1 MQIVTD
7 SGVDLAPEQLKG
19 IEINIIPLLVMM
31 NGRTY
36 RSGVDLQTDEFYGM
50 LDASNVFPTTSQPS
64 AGDFAELYRSLAAKD
79 KDIISLHISSNLSG
93 TYNSARLGAEQVPE
107 ANITLVDSRT
117 VSGALGWVVEA
128 VAKAIKAGWT
138 RDEIMPLIKLIGDK
152 TDLVYTIATLKYLV
166 HGGRI
171 GRVKGLV
178 GSLMDFKPIIG
189 IDKNEGINVPKG
201 QVRTLKKGILHIAE
215 LVSHQYEPGSEMR
228 FQVLS
233 GNNKEGAD
241 ILKERLDQLFK
252 CHFIETTSIS
262 PVLGAHTGSGLVG
275 LAYGPWEPFANLP
288 WEKGN

>member
-7 SGVDLAPEQLKG
+7 SGVDFAPEQLKG
-19 IEINIIPLLVMM
+19 IEISIIPLLVMM

-36 RSGVDLQTDEFYGM
+36 RSGVDLQTDEFYNM

-79 KDIISLHISSNLSG
+79 KDIISIHLSSNLSG

-138 RDEIMPLIKLIGDK
+138 REEIMPLVKLVSDK
-152 TDLVYTIATLKYLV
+152 TDIVYTIATLKYLV

-215 LVSHQYEPGSEMR
+215 LVSHQYEPGTEMR

-241 ILKERLDQLFK
+241 MLKERLDQVFK

-275 LAYGPWEPFANLP
+275 LTYGPWEPFAKLP

>member
-1 MQIVTD
+1 
-7 SGVDLAPEQLKG
+7 
-19 IEINIIPLLVMM
+19 M

-36 RSGVDLQTDEFYGM
+36 RSGVDLQTDEFYSM

-79 KDIISLHISSNLSG
+79 KDIISIHLSSNLSG

-117 VSGALGWVVEA
+117 VSGSLGWVVEA
-128 VAKAIKAGWT
+128 VAKAIKAGWS
-138 RDEIMPLIKLIGDK
+138 REEIMPLIKLISDK
-152 TDLVYTIATLKYLV
+152 TDIVYTIATLKYLV

-215 LVSHQYEPGSEMR
+215 LVSHQYEPGTEMR

-275 LAYGPWEPFANLP
+275 LTYGPWEPFASLP